1 MGSQVPAVSVL
12 MPVHNGERFVED
24 AVNSILLQTF
34 DDFELII
41 GDDGSTD
48 QTLEIIS
55 RCAAKWDA
63 AYQILD

>member
-1 MGSQVPAVSVL
+1 MGSQEPVVSAL

-48 QTLEIIS
+48 QPLKIIS
-55 RCAAKWDA
+55 RLAAKDPR
-63 AYQILD
+63 IR